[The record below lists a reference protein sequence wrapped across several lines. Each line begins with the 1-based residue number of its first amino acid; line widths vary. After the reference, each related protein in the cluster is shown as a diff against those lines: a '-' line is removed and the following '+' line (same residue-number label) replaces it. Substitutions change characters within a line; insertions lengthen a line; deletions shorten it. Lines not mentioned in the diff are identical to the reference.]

1 MEETTIHRISYKN
14 INKFKYPAPI
24 DFGLIL
30 FDSNLACNL
39 HCVYCH
45 NNRSTDVVS
54 EEDFKNFIDIQVK
67 SIKDFQIGCAM
78 EPTMDKRMNNFIKM
92 VGQTHAKPTGMFRI
106 QTNGILLHKHDYE
119 VWENCGVNMLS
130 VSVDTL
136 DPDIH
141 KVLRGGSDIKKI
153 IKNIEDVRKKC
164 PKLKMWFITTVSSDN
179 INLLPELIKY
189 GIDIGVKGIELR
201 KMYYS
206 PSSTIIK
213 DHEKMKSL
221 LLSNEQFNDSANS
234 LKKQW
239 SDRINFYINYENTI
253 KSHIKK
259 QII

>member
-1 MEETTIHRISYKN
+1 MEETIVHRISYKN

-45 NNRSTDVVS
+45 NNRSTEVVS
-54 EEDFKNFIDIQVK
+54 EEDFKTFVDSQVK

-92 VGQTHAKPTGMFRI
+92 VGKTHARPTGMFRI
-106 QTNGILLHKHDYE
+106 QTNGILLHKHDHE
-119 VWENCGVNMLS
+119 VWEDCGVNTLS
-130 VSVDTL
+130 ISIDTI
-136 DPDIH
+136 DPEVH
-141 KVLRGGSDIKKI
+141 KILRGGSDIKKI
-153 IKNIEDVRKKC
+153 IKNIEVARKKC
-164 PKLKMWFITTVSSDN
+164 SKLKMWFITTVSSDN
-179 INLLPELIKY
+179 INLLSDLIKY
-189 GIDIGVKGIELR
+189 GIDIGVNGIELR

-206 PSSTIIK
+206 PSSIIIK

-221 LLSNEQFNDSANS
+221 LLTNEQFNDSARS
-234 LKKQW
+234 LKEEW
-239 SDRINFYINYENTI
+239 SKSINFYINYEDTI

-259 QII
+259 QIV